1 MRPIVVSLLYALSF
15 QCVATDTLDCL
26 GDPYTVMI
34 HVGYEENDEDFLAG
48 LMLYQRGYSDPIETY
63 SKKDLHIQIF
73 RWVGDGFGNLIEM
86 SSGSKDKM
94 PFALAASDE
103 RGIVKVN
110 GMKFD
115 IKCNWQR

>member
-1 MRPIVVSLLYALSF
+1 MVNGYNK
-15 QCVATDTLDCL
+15 QCVQ
-26 GDPYTVMI
+26 
-34 HVGYEENDEDFLAG
+34 N
-48 LMLYQRGYSDPIETY
+48 RG
-63 SKKDLHIQIF
+63 KFHLHIQIF